1 MGKCLTEQ
9 GRVVE
14 DGLWVVN
21 AFSLE
26 RTMTVLEESASANSV
41 PAAAVIQRM
50 QALSGITGHKASVGC
65 LVSLL
70 LKTGA
75 QPQKSSGNC

>member
-26 RTMTVLEESASANSV
+26 RIMTVLEESASANSV

-50 QALSGITGHKASVGC
+50 QALSGLTGRKGSVGC
-65 LVSLL
+65 FYLQVF
-70 LKTGA
+70 
-75 QPQKSSGNC
+75 C